1 MTTHSP
7 PPRFWL
13 ICFLLIVCC
22 CLGQGV
28 AYAQELE
35 NAADDDE
42 PEEVRV
48 IDADDDDTADIDTE
62 SSVDYDDYDR
72 GLNLSGDFV
81 RSLIISTKNVE
92 MVRLPATL
100 HLGLGYA

>member
-1 MTTHSP
+1 M
-7 PPRFWL
+7 
-13 ICFLLIVCC
+13 
-22 CLGQGV
+22 